1 MDNIELVRVG
11 YDAFARG
18 DRAKAH
24 ELCAP
29 DVEWHP
35 ALGAL
40 LAQEVYRGP
49 DEVVRVIFEEIPSV
63 LTGFRS
69 ELLEIRELDDER
81 VLGVARFGGTAAS
94 SGVEVDQVFGQVF
107 TCREGR
113 LVEMR
118 SYPSK
123 AEALD
128 AASTG
133 DVA

>member
-1 MDNIELVRVG
+1 MDNIQLVRAG
-11 YDAFARG
+11 YEAFARG
-18 DRAKAH
+18 DRSKAH

-29 DVEWHP
+29 DIEWHP

-40 LAQEVYRGP
+40 LSQEVYRGP
-49 DEVVRVIFEEIPSV
+49 DEVVHVTFDEIPSV
-63 LTGFRS
+63 LTRFRS

-81 VLGVARFGGTAAS
+81 VLAVARFGGIAAS

-123 AEALD
+123 AEALAAAQTGD
-128 AASTG
+128 AA
-133 DVA
+133 